1 MRDSIDSAGKV
12 SDTINNR
19 DLTDKMNRNQQ
30 HTDRSEQE
38 EAISPS
44 RNAIASLKEKTNQ
57 FSETA
62 GRKPRILV
70 SGMESSGLDQTIKS
84 VASFFS
90 ESGFDVDISLVQ
102 QPPRKIAEMAVENDV
117 HFVCISTPGSV
128 TPTHL
133 HLLTDA
139 LNSEEGKEI
148 GVIIGG
154 NNSESEQRALYHAG
168 AAGVL
173 SLNRLAT
180 DTNEWFNRVQA
191 EPRLP
196 GDWQYYVDGVLQ
208 GNKRI
213 VSKAITLIESS
224 LPSHLST
231 ARKVIDHLLPRAG
244 HAMRIGIS
252 GVPGVG
258 KSTFIESFGKKLI
271 REGYRTAILA
281 IDPSSSITGGSI
293 MGDKTR
299 MEALT
304 LEQNVFIRPS
314 PAGTMLGGVARKT
327 RETIVVCEAA
337 GFDMIIVE
345 TVGVGQSESTV
356 ASMVDFFLV
365 MLLAGAGDE
374 IQGIKKGILELA
386 DAIAINKADGD
397 NIEKAREAKRDYQS
411 ALSILYP
418 SSPVWTPSVLTCS
431 ALTLDG
437 LDEIWKTILDHRE
450 RLEAAGELAEKRR
463 KQAIAWMWDLI
474 QEELKARFF
483 RNEAIMRLLPKIIE
497 DVKDGKTVSSIASRE
512 LLSLNK

>member
-1 MRDSIDSAGKV
+1 MRRSIDSAGKV
-12 SDTINNR
+12 SDTINIR

-30 HTDRSEQE
+30 HTDRSEQK
-38 EAISPS
+38 EAISLS
-44 RNAIASLKEKTNQ
+44 REAIASLKEKTNH

-62 GRKPRILV
+62 GRRPRILV

-90 ESGFDVDISLVQ
+90 EFGFDVDISLVQ
-102 QPPRKIAEMAVENDV
+102 QQSRKIAEMAVENDV
-117 HFVCISTPGSV
+117 HFVCISNPDSV

-139 LNSEEGKEI
+139 LNSEGGKEI
-148 GVIIGG
+148 GIIIGG
-154 NNSESEQRALYHAG
+154 NNSISEQRALYRAG
-168 AAGVL
+168 ADGVL

-180 DTNEWFNRVQA
+180 DTNEWFNQVQA

-208 GNKRI
+208 ENKRI

-231 ARKVIDHLLPRAG
+231 ARKVIDHLLPHTG

-258 KSTFIESFGKKLI
+258 KSTFIKSFGKKLI
-271 REGYRTAILA
+271 REGYRTAVLA

-299 MEALT
+299 MEALA
-304 LEQNVFIRPS
+304 LEQDVFIRPS

-356 ASMVDFFLV
+356 ASMV
-365 MLLAGAGDE
+365 
-374 IQGIKKGILELA
+374 ELA
-386 DAIAINKADGD
+386 DAIAINKADGA
-397 NIEKAREAKRDYQS
+397 NIEKARGAKRDYQS
-411 ALSILYP
+411 AFSILYP
-418 SSPVWTPSVLTCS
+418 SSSVWTPPVLTCS

-437 LDEIWKTILDHRE
+437 LDEIWKTILDHRDK
-450 RLEAAGELAEKRR
+450 LEAAGELAEKRR

-474 QEELKARFF
+474 QEGLKARFF
-483 RNEAIMRLLPKIIE
+483 MNEDVMRLLPKIIE
-497 DVKDGKTVSSIASRE
+497 DVKDGKMVSSIASRK

>member
-1 MRDSIDSAGKV
+1 MRHSIDLAGKIF
-12 SDTINNR
+12 DTINNR
-19 DLTDKMNRNQQ
+19 VLTDKMDRNQQ
-30 HTDRSEQE
+30 HTNCSEQE
-38 EAISPS
+38 EAVSSS
-44 RNAIASLKEKTNQ
+44 RDAIASLREKTNQ

-62 GRKPRILV
+62 GRRPRILV
-70 SGMESSGLDQTIKS
+70 SGMGSSGLDQIIKS

-139 LNSEEGKEI
+139 LNSEGDKEI
-148 GVIIGG
+148 GVIISGEH
-154 NNSESEQRALYHAG
+154 SISEQHALYR
-168 AAGVL
+168 AGVSGVL
-173 SLNRLAT
+173 NLNRLST
-180 DTNEWFNRVQA
+180 DTKEWFNRIQA

-196 GDWQYYVDGVLQ
+196 GDWRYYVDGVLQ
-208 GNKRI
+208 GDKRI
-213 VSKAITLIESS
+213 VSKTITLIESS
-224 LPSHLST
+224 LPSHLPT
-231 ARKVIDHLLPRAG
+231 ARKVIDDLLPRTG

-271 REGYRTAILA
+271 REGYRIAILA

-299 MEALT
+299 MDALT
-304 LEQNVFIRPS
+304 LEQDLFIRPS

-327 RETIVVCEAA
+327 RETLVICEAA

-345 TVGVGQSESTV
+345 TVGVGQSETTV

-418 SSPVWTPSVLTCS
+418 SSPVWTPPVLACS

-450 RLEAAGELAEKRR
+450 RPEAAGELAARR
-463 KQAIAWMWDLI
+463 KKQALAWMWDLI
-474 QEELKARFF
+474 QEGLKARFLK
-483 RNEAIMRLLPKIIE
+483 NEDVIRLLPKIIE
-497 DVKDGKTVSSIASRE
+497 EVKDGKTVSSVASHE
-512 LLSLNK
+512 LLSLNN